1 MNRINKRTRS
11 KAPKSRLGC
20 SRCKSRR
27 IKCDET
33 RPACQNCIKIGCSCP
48 GFQQVLR
55 WSTKEIPADQSRG
68 LDSLLSADQ
77 TNGDD
82 DSSQMSQ
89 GINIA
94 SAPNA
99 SHDGLDDL
107 AVDPSLPWLPRL
119 PTPLQTTAIESG
131 VRPDAGDTWDTSVN
145 PASGIP
151 DSQYR
156 APAHLPTELIE
167 HWFCHTSYNRQLAWN
182 SWSTS
187 KAVFY
192 TIQAMSAARLSVSTP
207 QFRYIERS
215 LRSQA
220 AMAID
225 EAIYLVRNSQSPKV
239 TSDLVYAVFTLGNSW
254 NCTTSTVSNY
264 PWLESAR
271 ELLSIW
277 GTQLSCSDTALHAYF
292 SQALGYWEMLLAAAG
307 RGSVPLRLESKR
319 RHYHVRLYQ
328 GLQLSGSNANGTSSE
343 ILPNDPEQSLLGTRP
358 NSWSGISNEVIDVFG
373 HVLALC
379 CNMSRHSKNT
389 GSFTTVMA
397 SEMLCDL
404 SIAHDLQRQLLAMDF
419 ETLVLMDEIQGFP
432 VQTGDDNTPIGHLLQ
447 TAEAYRQAALLQ
459 LHLAFSDLPMVSR
472 EAYHGFSG
480 ILPTDGTDNTV
491 ENQQSRATYLL
502 SLTLDLV
509 ALLHQI
515 PPQSGSRSIHL
526 MLYLSAATGLRFE
539 TMLEPGRIP
548 NADDTTDSVI
558 PRSTMEVSRSRDLV
572 LTRLSSLQQTLP
584 HRRMEETVQF
594 VRDIWRQYDDQESQ
608 CLSIAHWLDTITEKG
623 LVVTLW

>member
-1 MNRINKRTRS
+1 
-11 KAPKSRLGC
+11 
-20 SRCKSRR
+20 
-27 IKCDET
+27 
-33 RPACQNCIKIGCSCP
+33 
-48 GFQQVLR
+48 
-55 WSTKEIPADQSRG
+55 
-68 LDSLLSADQ
+68 
-77 TNGDD
+77 
-82 DSSQMSQ
+82 MSQ

-156 APAHLPTELIE
+156 VNTTRSSKILQAPAHLPTELIE
-167 HWFCHTSYNRQLAWN
+167 HWFCHVCPLWSTFDSQTSYNRQLAWN

-343 ILPNDPEQSLLGTRP
+343 VLPNDPEQSLLGTRP

-373 HVLALC
+373 HALALC
-379 CNMSRHSKNT
+379 YNMSRHSKNT

-459 LHLAFSDLPMVSR
+459 LHLAFGDLPMVSR

-491 ENQQSRATYLL
+491 ENQQSRTTYLL

-548 NADDTTDSVI
+548 NADSDIQGVYPSSDPMLDSSIQETNLFSPELPNLTFPVNIDHELIMRDTTNTVI
-558 PRSTMEVSRSRDLV
+558 LRSTMEVSRSRDIV

-594 VRDIWRQYDDQESQ
+594 VRDIWRQYDAQESQ
-608 CLSIAHWLDTITEKG
+608 CLSIAHWLDTIAEKG